1 MDVNRLATAM
11 RHLLRLEKYKKLHM
25 EKKGVVGSSFSCHAR
40 VNNCSNN
47 FNFRLLIKYIS
58 LI

>member
-1 MDVNRLATAM
+1 MDVNRLAPAM
-11 RHLLRLEKYKKLHM
+11 WHLLHLEKYKKLDM
-25 EKKGVVGSSFSCHAR
+25 EKKGVVGSSFSCNAR

>member
-1 MDVNRLATAM
+1 MDVSRLAPATW
-11 RHLLRLEKYKKLHM
+11 HLLHLEKYKKLHM
-25 EKKGVVGSSFSCHAR
+25 KKKGVVGNSFSCNAR

>member
-1 MDVNRLATAM
+1 MDVNRLAPAM
-11 RHLLRLEKYKKLHM
+11 WLLLHLEIYKKLHM
-25 EKKGVVGSSFSCHAR
+25 KKKGVVGSSFSCNTR

-58 LI
+58 